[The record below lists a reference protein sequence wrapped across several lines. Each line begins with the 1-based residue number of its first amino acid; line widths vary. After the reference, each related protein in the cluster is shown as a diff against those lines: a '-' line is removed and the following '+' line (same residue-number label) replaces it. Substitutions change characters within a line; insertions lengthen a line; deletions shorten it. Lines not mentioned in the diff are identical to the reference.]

1 MGSFLNTYTHPPCRQ
16 PPEMSTTATA
26 AAAAATN
33 GTNGTKRACEEEVGA
48 VDAVAEKETPT
59 LEAEQQTTPKKA
71 MIDSSSPVCP
81 PAPQKK
87 QRKQKKAAAE
97 KEEVVDADYQSVT
110 EDENV
115 KRLLENVKE
124 QGLEPKHVC
133 SVLSSLI
140 EAMETNDLDE
150 TLSVLMVKVA
160 LKTQLGIS
168 SEALPNSLA
177 GFRALHDSVKSM

>member
-59 LEAEQQTTPKKA
+59 LEAEQQTPKKA

-124 QGLEPKHVC
+124 QSLDPKHVC

-140 EAMETNDLDE
+140 EAMETSELDE

>member
-1 MGSFLNTYTHPPCRQ
+1 
-16 PPEMSTTATA
+16 MSTTATA
-26 AAAAATN
+26 AA
-33 GTNGTKRACEEEVGA
+33 TNGTKRACEEEVGA
-48 VDAVAEKETPT
+48 VDAVAE
-59 LEAEQQTTPKKA
+59 QQTPKKA
-71 MIDSSSPVCP
+71 MIDSSPVCP
-81 PAPQKK
+81 PAPQKQK
-87 QRKQKKAAAE
+87 KQKKKQKKKTAAE

-124 QGLEPKHVC
+124 QSLDPKHVC

-140 EAMETNDLDE
+140 EAMETSELDE

>member
-1 MGSFLNTYTHPPCRQ
+1 
-16 PPEMSTTATA
+16 MSTTATA
-26 AAAAATN
+26 AATA
-33 GTNGTKRACEEEVGA
+33 GTKRACEEEVGA
-48 VDAVAEKETPT
+48 VDAVAEKETPPT
-59 LEAEQQTTPKKA
+59 EAEQQTTPKKA
-71 MIDSSSPVCP
+71 MIDSSSSPVCP

-87 QRKQKKAAAE
+87 KQK

-124 QGLEPKHVC
+124 QSLDPKHVC